1 MIELYLLVRLP
12 PDHSLY
18 NPWSSICISLRAA
31 PRVTLPVSAVTDG
44 ECHSWWQV
52 GLVVHLFSAT
62 HFTYNKRKAIK
73 KSPLTTGLL
82 ALTGTVLLVRPT
94 RPFAP

>member
-1 MIELYLLVRLP
+1 MIEFLVLSIILGPLYVHPCVLAGR
-12 PDHSLY
+12 
-18 NPWSSICISLRAA
+18 
-31 PRVTLPVSAVTDG
+31 TLTW

-94 RPFAP
+94 RPFLPLPMTSFIHPIQ